1 MITGAYIAVI
11 SRFRCLRRL
20 KNIKGDKYYKWHVL
34 VGHPD
39 TKSGG
44 DSSTVSGLFHCI
56 NL

>member
-11 SRFRCLRRL
+11 SGSRCLRRL
-20 KNIKGDKYYKWHVL
+20 KNIKRDKYYKWHVL

-44 DSSTVSGLFHCI
+44 DSSKVSGLFHCI